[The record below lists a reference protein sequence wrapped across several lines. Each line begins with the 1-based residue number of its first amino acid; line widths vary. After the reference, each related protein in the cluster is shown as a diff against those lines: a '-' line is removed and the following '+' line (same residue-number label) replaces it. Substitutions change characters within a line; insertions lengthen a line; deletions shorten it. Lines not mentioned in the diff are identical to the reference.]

1 VKRLFRSVAIAL
13 LALGLFAGPAYAHVN
28 TNDIT
33 GSTWRDSY
41 GFSSTTFY
49 GNGTYQCGHNHPYI
63 EIRTTLQ
70 QEVPDGSAIY
80 HDVSDTN
87 TKVKHDPG
95 NCPISRQV
103 SRTCSTDD
111 QLSHRFRV
119 KVRVISKDANRNV
132 TGSETVYRGQ
142 QQFRINC
149 FAQP

>member
-33 GSTWRDSY
+33 GSVWRDTY
-41 GFSSTTFY
+41 GISSTTIF

-70 QEVPDGSAIY
+70 QEFPYGSATY

-95 NCPISRQV
+95 SCPISRQV
-103 SRTCSTDD
+103 STTCTT
-111 QLSHRFRV
+111 LVPAATYRFRV

-132 TGSETVYRGQ
+132 TGAETVYRDQ
-142 QQFRINC
+142 QQFHISC
-149 FAQP
+149 FE